1 MLGVVVVVVDFML
14 RITAPSDFRPTPR
27 RGFGCLAWVA
37 DPLIAPIIAPPTLHA
52 RGFQIALFSIFSQF
66 LRIMRTIAVR
76 S

>member
-1 MLGVVVVVVDFML
+1 
-14 RITAPSDFRPTPR
+14 
-27 RGFGCLAWVA
+27 LAWVA